1 MHMKK
6 IAILTAVALGS
17 LLVFSSCDLDID
29 PDTSIKGDDAY
40 TFEYVEGE
48 RAGVYSGL
56 KSITSG
62 AYLYDADYQSDLF
75 NETAMSG
82 NRGGF
87 FHRWNLYPNDQD
99 VTGIWSGYYSM
110 IDRINYTIR
119 AIDVVSDK
127 DDVTENLAQLALYR
141 AEMCLLRAYTV
152 HQLVL
157 RFCEDYDPASAS
169 QQPGVPYPTEFNPD
183 AKLPR
188 ETLVDTYR
196 KINEDIKSA
205 ETLLRNIQGEAD
217 NIYLSGD
224 AVTAFKAQ
232 VALQMHDY
240 TNASAYASS
249 LYAKYPLAQSQTDLE
264 RMWRE
269 DSSSETIFQPEVVP
283 ASLGSVGSMY
293 DYYSGTW
300 SSAVSAFNCAPG
312 YVLENWVKELYE
324 AGDRRVG
331 VYLANSRVFYNDKTF
346 NGFLMTKFLGNKM
359 FQTDKKIYVYKNMP
373 KVFRIADMYLIDA
386 EAKYR
391 SEGDALT
398 PLNALR
404 ESRGLSALES
414 ATVTGDDLFT
424 EIKNERVRETLGEGQ
439 RLTDLK
445 RWNEG
450 ISRDYQTSLQN
461 VLRGYIYNI
470 PAGTYMFVW
479 PIPQLEMSNN
489 PNIGTQNPGYLQ

>member
-1 MHMKK
+1 MKK

-29 PDTSIKGDDAY
+29 PDTAIKGDDAY

-62 AYLYDADYQSDLF
+62 AYLYDADYQTDLF

-87 FHRWNLYPNDQD
+87 FHRWNLYPSDQD
-99 VTGIWSGYYSM
+99 VSAIWSGYYGM
-110 IDRINYTIR
+110 INRINYTLR
-119 AIDVVSDK
+119 AIEVVAAKEELSG
-127 DDVTENLAQLALYR
+127 NLAQLALFR

-152 HQLVL
+152 HQAVL
-157 RFCEDYDPASAS
+157 RFCEDYDPARAT
-169 QQPGVPYPTEFNPD
+169 QQLGVPYPTEFDPD
-183 AKLPR
+183 AQLPR
-188 ETLVDTYR
+188 ETLAVTYK

-205 ETLLRNIQGEAD
+205 ETQLNKVAGESD
-217 NIYLSGD
+217 YIYLSAD

-232 VALQMHDY
+232 VALQMHEY
-240 TNASAYASS
+240 ANASNYASS
-249 LYAKYPLAQSQTDLE
+249 LYAKYPLAQSQNDLE

-269 DSSSETIFQPEVVP
+269 DASSETIFQPEVVP
-283 ASLGSVGSMY
+283 ASLGSVGSMT
-293 DYYSGTW
+293 DYYAGTW
-300 SSAVSAFNCAPG
+300 NAGMGVYNCAPG
-312 YVLENWVKELYE
+312 YVLENWVKELYVS
-324 AGDRRVG
+324 DDLRRNIYV
-331 VYLANSRVFYNDKTF
+331 AESNVFYNGKTF
-346 NGFLMTKFLGNKM
+346 VGFLMTKFLGNKM
-359 FQTDKKIYVYKNMP
+359 FQTDKTVYVYKNMP
-373 KVFRIADMYLIDA
+373 KIFRIADMYLIDA

-391 SEGDALT
+391 SNGDALT
-398 PLNALR
+398 PLNTLR

-414 ATVTGDDLFT
+414 VTGNALFT
-424 EIKNERVRETLGEGQ
+424 EIKNERVRETLGEGH

-461 VLRGYIYNI
+461 VLRGYLFTL
-470 PAGTYMFVW
+470 PASAYMFVW

-489 PNIGTQNPGYLQ
+489 PNIGSQNPGYLQ